1 MLKELKEKHDEEMNL
16 MNQNQDRLLLELSFI
31 RKFMYKH
38 FPMELSMPQKFNGSS
53 FGQVFVTNIGQEKV
67 PEMPHMSFG
76 THESQLPTKSTT
88 NMKIESQSTKIPTVI
103 MKSEANK
110 NNMVQ
115 ADDLTSLL
123 KLLRKDNDEAVRILA
138 AKAIA
143 NLSMNDKM
151 VEYPLP

>member
-76 THESQLPTKSTT
+76 THE
-88 NMKIESQSTKIPTVI
+88 
-103 MKSEANK
+103 ANK

-143 NLSMNDKM
+143 NLSMNGFNCN
-151 VEYPLP
+151 